1 MAQYSEFSLKEYLLP
16 AKSDSRSEKLRKVV
30 FLCSVA
36 VFILSLVQ
44 LAMFL
49 RSQGV
54 EKGYQQELL
63 SYAPHLEDKPAQV
76 TQPVQ
81 TQQGEPAP
89 APVETV
95 RTVQPWAQKLLDK
108 NKDVVGWISIP
119 THKDSKGNAY
129 IDTAVVK
136 GKTNDE
142 YLYLNIDKKY
152 SMSGSL
158 FADSRCELT
167 KDKQSDNIT
176 VYGHHMGYIGTGL
189 THIHEFKS
197 GVDFL
202 KKNPVI
208 NFNTIYD
215 GTNQR
220 YAIIGC
226 FVTNA
231 FESADNGKLFKYWE
245 ARDFKGDKKGFNEWY
260 ENVRKYS
267 WYSSSVKCTENDD
280 YLTLSTCSD
289 ECWGIRW
296 VVVAKKLTA
305 SDDISKITES
315 YAAKSDKDIYFPAV
329 WVNKIGQKKVYYGWD
344 Y

>member
-1 MAQYSEFSLKEYLLP
+1 MAQYSKFSAKEYFIP
-16 AKSDSRSEKLRKVV
+16 SKADSKSEKLRKIV
-30 FLCSVA
+30 FMCSVV

-44 LAMFL
+44 LFMFL
-49 RSQGV
+49 HSKGV
-54 EKGYQQELL
+54 EEGYQQELL
-63 SYAPHLEDKPAQV
+63 TYAPHLEDAPAQTSSAADPAQSV
-76 TQPVQ
+76 TPD
-81 TQQGEPAP
+81 TGKEK
-89 APVETV
+89 
-95 RTVQPWAQKLLDK
+95 TVQPWAQKLLGK

-119 THKDSKGNAY
+119 THTDGSGKAY

-136 GKTNDE
+136 GKDNNE
-142 YLYLNIDKKY
+142 YLYLNIDRNY

-158 FADSRCELT
+158 FADAKCELT

-189 THIHEFKS
+189 THIHEYKS

-215 GTNQR
+215 STNQR
-220 YAIIGC
+220 YAVVGC
-226 FVTNA
+226 FISNA
-231 FESADNGKLFKYWE
+231 FEGADNGKIFKYWNY
-245 ARDFKGDKKGFNEWY
+245 RSFKGNKKNFDEWIT
-260 ENVRKYS
+260 NVRRYS
-267 WYSSSVKCTENDD
+267 WYSSSINCTENDD
-280 YLTLSTCSD
+280 YITLSTCSN

-305 SDDISKITES
+305 NDDLEKITES
-315 YAAKSDKDIYFPAV
+315 YTAKSDKDIYFPAI
-329 WVNKIGQKKVYYGWD
+329 WVNKYGNKKVYYGWD